1 MKPEVSPAWLFSTSR
16 GEAVPAELWD
26 AITVKQLEDW
36 QNQWTAAIADG
47 VFRLV
52 REQIPPNKWPNSLLW
67 NWRHKSQAFTPF
79 ISKSGYSVMCD
90 NSTQGMMFVDLA
102 QHRCKIKE
110 QAGKH
115 LVYVDF
121 VETAP
126 WNREDF
132 LLTPKYHGV
141 GSLLIRAAIER
152 SRAEEFGGRIG
163 LHSLPESEDWYR
175 RKCGMSDLGTDATN
189 KEYLRYFE
197 MTVEQA
203 DAFIKKGSSP

>member
-1 MKPEVSPAWLFSTSR
+1 MDRRYRRRRIPVGEGAGSSAQVAEKP
-16 GEAVPAELWD
+16 
-26 AITVKQLEDW
+26 
-36 QNQWTAAIADG
+36 
-47 VFRLV
+47 
-52 REQIPPNKWPNSLLW
+52 SLGLAP
-67 NWRHKSQAFTPF
+67 KSQAYEPL
-79 ISKSGYSVMCD
+79 ISKAGYSVMCD
-90 NSTQGMMFVDLA
+90 NNTQGMMFVDLA
-102 QHRCKIKE
+102 QHRCKIQE

-121 VETAP
+121 VESAP

-132 LLTPKYHGV
+132 LLTPTYYGV
-141 GSLLIRAAIER
+141 GSLLIRTAIER

-175 RKCGMSDLGTDATN
+175 RKCGMSDLGTDPTN

-203 DAFIKKGSSP
+203 DAFIKKGNSP